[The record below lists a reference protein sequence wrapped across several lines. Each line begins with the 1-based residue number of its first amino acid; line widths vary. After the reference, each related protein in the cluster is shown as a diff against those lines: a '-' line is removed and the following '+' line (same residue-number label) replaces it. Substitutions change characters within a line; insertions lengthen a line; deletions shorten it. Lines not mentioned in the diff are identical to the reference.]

1 MSDWIQKKGKTNLAG
16 SIEVIVNGR
25 PVAVPPGSVVAAA
38 IALAGI
44 MQFRRSVSGLPRGP
58 FCGMGVCMECC
69 VTIDGQAHSRSCL
82 TLCVDQMDV
91 RTDE

>member
-1 MSDWIQKKGKTNLAG
+1 MNDRIREKEKTILTG
-16 SIEVIVNGR
+16 SIQVVVNGR

-44 MQFRRSVSGLPRGP
+44 TQFRRSVSGLPRGP

-69 VTIDGQAHSRSCL
+69 VTIDGQANSRSCL
-82 TLCVDQMDV
+82 TLCSDRMDI